1 MLSDNMQTKD
11 WPVVKEA
18 KKMAEHQL
26 EFYDE
31 MMERKVIVT
40 KPEQNPIRMLS
51 DQTDGLYP
59 RYFKFYLR

>member
-1 MLSDNMQTKD
+1 MQTKD

-31 MMERKVIVT
+31 MMERKVIAT
-40 KPEQNPIRMLS
+40 KPERNLFRVLS
-51 DQTDGLYP
+51 DRTDGLHP
-59 RYFKFYLR
+59 RYFKLYLR